1 MELNKTLKQNQKIMK
16 KFKLFLFISIISIG
30 YSQEE
35 YSQSITS
42 DDLKELLMKF
52 ASDEFEGREAGKE
65 GQKLAVNFIRDFY
78 KKNNINPAKGTEDY
92 FQKMQIDLPGKMV
105 TLPYQYPDSVRGYV
119 EEESLERL
127 KNYMPDSNDLK
138 DLTDIDTIVN
148 SENVAAI
155 IEGSEYPDQYIV
167 ITAHLD
173 HVGKRGEDI
182 YNGADDDGS
191 GSVALLEIAQAF
203 KLAQEDGNGPKRSIV
218 ILHVTAE
225 EKGLLGS
232 EFYTD
237 YPLYPLEQ
245 TITNL
250 NVDMIGRT
258 DPNRGSDND
267 RYIYLIGSDRLS
279 TMLHDTSERINKE
292 TVNLELDYTFNAP
305 DDPNN
310 FYERSDHFNFAKNNI
325 PVIFYFSGTHED
337 YHGPGDTPDKIRY
350 DLLTERTK
358 LIFNTAWE
366 IANMENKI
374 VVD

>member
-1 MELNKTLKQNQKIMK
+1 MEFDKTLKQNQKIMK

-30 YSQEE
+30 YSQEK

-52 ASDEFEGREAGKE
+52 ASDEFEGREAGKQ

-279 TMLHDTSERINKE
+279 TMLHETSERINKE